1 MITSAAIR
9 ATEASQKQNKK
20 KRGNQTPEISSLKS
34 RAKDLCCCCLLLPWG
49 LDQFL
54 PAFIFH
60 IHATVKEVV
69 KRKFQLYAVTEERL
83 IFLNAFEVKRLLWGN
98 CDFKPSPVS
107 VVTGMN
113 GPVVARHSAVVQQ
126 GLFTQLSERLAG
138 RRQANWRLSA
148 QAAVNDVNSA

>member
-1 MITSAAIR
+1 M
-9 ATEASQKQNKK
+9 
-20 KRGNQTPEISSLKS
+20 
-34 RAKDLCCCCLLLPWG
+34 
-49 LDQFL
+49 

>member
-1 MITSAAIR
+1 M
-9 ATEASQKQNKK
+9 
-20 KRGNQTPEISSLKS
+20 
-34 RAKDLCCCCLLLPWG
+34 
-49 LDQFL
+49 

-60 IHATVKEVV
+60 IHATDKELV
-69 KRKFQLYAVTEERL
+69 KRAFQLHAVTEERL
-83 IFLNAFEVKRLLWGN
+83 IFLNAFEVKRLLWGGN
-98 CDFKPSPVS
+98 CDFRPSPVS

-126 GLFTQLSERLAG
+126 GLFTQLSERLAA